1 MIRFLQSGHK
11 LAKYLI
17 SGFLMVLCVGMV
29 LYLIPGFMSGADST
43 VRTGVVASI
52 GGADIATDQVKKMA
66 QPQLAQKRAQ
76 MRGQELPEFLT
87 AMIMQQAAQFL
98 IEQAEINYAARRLGI
113 KVSDREVQDELQQN
127 PEYKQAFFPG
137 GQWIGEKEYEAL
149 LTRNGGTV
157 ADFEQYVRDTLL
169 QRKLFS
175 TITAGAAVTPDEV
188 EKNYR
193 DQNLKVKFQYA
204 FLKLDDVKKE
214 IKPTETE
221 LSAYYKANQQVY
233 QNTIPEKRQV
243 RYIVLQD
250 KDAESKV
257 SVEPAELQSYYTS
270 HQDAY
275 RTPERVKVRHIL
287 IAAPKPGP
295 DGKVDQKGLDDARA
309 KAEDVLRQV
318 KAGGNFAELANKYS
332 QDPGNQPPG
341 NQAKKGGELGWIQR
355 GNFVPEFEKAA
366 FDQSPGQISGL
377 VQTIYGFHIIQTEEK
392 DPARVKPLAEV
403 KNDIEKLK
411 KKEKVNA
418 FVDQVF
424 TAAQAT
430 AQKQGLDK
438 AASEHGLQVVQ
449 SNPVSRTDSLPGIG
463 NSAPE
468 VMSAIFGAADKSG
481 AQSARFAQGYVIFEV
496 TKIEPP
502 RTPPLEEIRERV
514 TNDFKSQRGREL
526 LTKKTQEMAD
536 RAHSQHDLAKAAKE
550 AGATLKT
557 SDLVGRSD
565 QVGDAGSMGGSLSAA
580 FALKPGEISGPLNSG
595 EKGVVVQVTDR
606 QEASLTDGKFSK
618 DRDGIVEQLS
628 RQRQSQ
634 ALQLFFSNLQT
645 RMEKEGK
652 IKINKKEL
660 ENLARGRG

>member
-1 MIRFLQSGHK
+1 MIRFLQSGNK
-11 LAKYLI
+11 LAKYIL
-17 SGFLMVLCVGMV
+17 SGFLMVICVGMV

-52 GGADIATDQVKKMA
+52 GGADIATNEVAKMA
-66 QPQLAQKRAQ
+66 QRQLAQARAQ
-76 MRGQELPEFLT
+76 MRGQELPEFYT
-87 AMIMQQAAQFL
+87 SMIMQQSAQFL
-98 IEQAEINYAARRLGI
+98 IRQAQINYEARRLGL

-127 PEYKQAFFPG
+127 PEFKPVFFPG
-137 GQWIGEKEYEAL
+137 GQWIGEKQYESL
-149 LTRNGGTV
+149 LSENGTTV
-157 ADFEQYVRDTLL
+157 ADFEQSIRDGLL
-169 QRKLFS
+169 QRKLVS

-188 EKNYR
+188 EKTYR
-193 DQNLKVKFQYA
+193 DKNLKVKFQYA

-221 LSAYYKANQQVY
+221 LKAYYQANQQVY
-233 QNTIPEKRQV
+233 NNTIPEKRQV
-243 RYIVLQD
+243 RYFVLQD

-295 DGKVDQKGLDDARA
+295 DGKVDQKALDDARA
-309 KAEDVLRQV
+309 KAEDVLKQV

-332 QDPGNQPPG
+332 QDPGNQG
-341 NQAKKGGELGWIQR
+341 KNGGELGWALR
-355 GNFVPEFEKAA
+355 GNFVPEFDKAA
-366 FDQSPGQISGL
+366 FGQNPGQISDL
-377 VQTIYGFHIIQTEEK
+377 VKTDFGFHIIQTEEK

-403 KNDIEKLK
+403 KNEIENLVKRP
-411 KKEKVNA
+411 KVNA

-449 SNPVSRTDSLPGIG
+449 SNPVTRTDSLPGIG

-468 VMSAIFGAADKSG
+468 VMNAIFGAADKSG

-502 RTPPLEEIRERV
+502 RTPPLEEIKDRV

-565 QVGDAGSMGGSLSAA
+565 QVGDGGSMGGPLSAA

-595 EKGVVVQVTDR
+595 EKGLVVQVTDR
-606 QEASLTDGKFSK
+606 QEASLTDGKFAK

-628 RQRQSQ
+628 QQRQNQ
-634 ALQLFFSNLQT
+634 ALQLFLSNLQT

-652 IKINKKEL
+652 IKINKKEM